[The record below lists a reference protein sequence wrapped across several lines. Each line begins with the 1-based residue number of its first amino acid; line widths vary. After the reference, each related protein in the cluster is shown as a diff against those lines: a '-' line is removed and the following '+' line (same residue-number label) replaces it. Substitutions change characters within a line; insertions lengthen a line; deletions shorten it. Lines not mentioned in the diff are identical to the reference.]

1 VITDIH
7 SHILPDV
14 DDGPATIEES
24 VALAR
29 AFVADGVERVVATP
43 HVSLRMP
50 TPPALIQERVAALRD
65 ALVAERIP
73 LVVLAGAEVSAPHL
87 PSLDATAL
95 RSLTLGGGG
104 WILLEPPMNSDF
116 PIEAAA
122 QELLDAGYGVVL
134 AHPERCR
141 LFHRDPVG
149 RLRPMVEAGV
159 RVSITSSALRGAFG
173 KLPGKIARELIK
185 AKLVHNAVGDAHG
198 LDARRPTLLS
208 DLRGAK
214 LADRVPAWC
223 EALPASVLGD
233 PGAGAA

>member
-1 VITDIH
+1 MITDIH

-87 PSLDATAL
+87 PSLDAGAL

-173 KLPGKIARELIK
+173 KVPRQVARELIK
-185 AKLVHNAVGDAHG
+185 AGLVHNAVSDAHG
-198 LDARRPTLLS
+198 LDARRPTLLA
-208 DLRGAK
+208 DLAQAK

-233 PGAGAA
+233 AGAA